1 MQRKIEKG
9 RGLKRTKFSQWAL
22 RVMMVRA
29 TVCATTPANIPIQSP
44 CNIQTSCCAASDAD
58 ISQIKMRISFA
69 FPFLQSSTA
78 LCFANIM
85 QHCNYGIPEKIPQ
98 QQQHKLCGGNQFVSF
113 SKAKRT

>member
-44 CNIQTSCCAASDAD
+44 CNIQTSCAVSDAD
-58 ISQIKMRISFA
+58 YISDQNENLICI
-69 FPFLQSSTA
+69 PFSSVIYCTLFRKHHA
-78 LCFANIM
+78 TL
-85 QHCNYGIPEKIPQ
+85 
-98 QQQHKLCGGNQFVSF
+98 
-113 SKAKRT
+113 